1 LPSVVEATARHAA
14 DLGYHVIVVADCC
27 ASNNEQNH
35 EFAMTRILPTIATVA
50 GLDEVLAAL
59 G

>member
-1 LPSVVEATARHAA
+1 VLEWQDAYPSARVSS
-14 DLGYHVIVVADCC
+14 LC
-27 ASNNEQNH
+27 ASNDEQNH

-50 GLDEVLAAL
+50 SLDDVLAAL